1 MASRRECPRR
11 RCGWLLVVA
20 FSLTLSFLSHDAVAF
35 TVMSNRQRTSDS
47 LSPAAT
53 TAADETATSSQSTER
68 ILESVRAE
76 HEMEFCNGFS
86 VFGKSD
92 ERHGRE
98 WSDDDFVGRR
108 VGVGNAGPD
117 EFILKRGDEI
127 FETIQPVL
135 SRNECNDLISEA
147 RDIIAKGLEAEKTL
161 LLQDGERTPT
171 NSELGEARVSQM
183 PRAKEWLR
191 AALHERFFPIL
202 ESRFGV
208 PVNELTL
215 HDALIIGYGYFGA
228 GSRSQPIH
236 RDSSLLSLNVALSSQ
251 TSFDPDGGG
260 TFFEGLP
267 ANESVIKTEQGHVLC
282 HAGGAQHAGRGINGG
297 ERWVLVLFC
306 IAKNAPQLARRCHA
320 KGIIERG
327 RNDLQAAEA
336 VFRAGLTLAPKDHL
350 LLSSLGGVAMAK
362 GLEAEAQ
369 NSLSAAALSYMH
381 CQKANL
387 GLGRM
392 MLSSG
397 KPRAALRRF
406 ESVLEWMDNRDRM
419 QGAWMPLRA
428 MGWDARVYGAHSA
441 IICVQEAK
449 KVGATFSPS
458 TYLPRAIDWLNVARE
473 AAPEDPRVLGA
484 LAKAEELLSEDSD
497 STR

>member
-1 MASRRECPRR
+1 
-11 RCGWLLVVA
+11 
-20 FSLTLSFLSHDAVAF
+20 
-35 TVMSNRQRTSDS
+35 
-47 LSPAAT
+47 
-53 TAADETATSSQSTER
+53 
-68 ILESVRAE
+68 
-76 HEMEFCNGFS
+76 
-86 VFGKSD
+86 
-92 ERHGRE
+92 
-98 WSDDDFVGRR
+98 
-108 VGVGNAGPD
+108 
-117 EFILKRGDEI
+117 
-127 FETIQPVL
+127 
-135 SRNECNDLISEA
+135 
-147 RDIIAKGLEAEKTL
+147 
-161 LLQDGERTPT
+161 
-171 NSELGEARVSQM
+171 M
-183 PRAKEWLR
+183 PRAREWLR

-208 PVNELTL
+208 PENELTL

-228 GSRSQPIH
+228 GSRSQPVH
-236 RDSSLLSLNVALSSQ
+236 RDSSLLSLNVALSPQ
-251 TSFDPDGGG
+251 TSFDANGGG

-297 ERWVLVLFC
+297 ERWILVLFC

-327 RNDLQAAEA
+327 RNDLQEAEA
-336 VFRAGLTLAPKDHL
+336 VFRAGLSIAPTDHL

-362 GLEAEAQ
+362 GFEAEAQ

-392 MLSSG
+392 MLAGG

-406 ESVLEWMDNRDRM
+406 QAVLEWMDNRDRM

-441 IICVQEAK
+441 IICVQEAQK
-449 KVGATFSPS
+449 IGANFPS
-458 TYLPRAIDWLNVARE
+458 SEHLKCAIDWLNVARE
-473 AAPEDPRVLGA
+473 AAPEDPRILGA
-484 LAKAEELLSEDSD
+484 LATAEELLSDNLDSK
-497 STR
+497 R